1 MLVDDV
7 VKEFIFEL
15 QVKNYT
21 PRTIKGYKNNI
32 LKFIEYFKQE
42 FEVFELEEINHIHIK
57 KYFQYLLSKGR
68 SSVYVNN
75 ILKNIRSFFK
85 YCYKEEYIH
94 RSKGRSSVYVNNIL
108 KNIRSF
114 FKYCY
119 KEEYIHRSIALK
131 VEWQREKRTVI
142 KTFTDEEVQGMLGV
156 YTYKNYL
163 ETRNKC
169 IMAVL
174 FYTGTR
180 NLELCTLGMLDIK
193 DTVIYIKGKGRKES
207 VVPISPMLKVEWQRE
222 KRTVIKTF
230 TDEEVQGMLGVY
242 TYKNYLE
249 TRNKCIMAVLFYTG
263 TRNLELCTLGMLDIK
278 DTVIY
283 IKGKGRKESVV
294 PISPMLKKIMIKYE
308 RAREEY
314 IKDSIIKDDAYFL
327 SYRGKRMTGEA
338 VERIVKLCGKEAKIR
353 SEIRCS
359 PHTCRHYFAQA
370 QLRNGLDV
378 YSLSRLLGH
387 EDISITKRYLQGLED
402 KNIIEISV
410 KTSPLMNLRIK

>member
-1 MLVDDV
+1 MLVDDI

-15 QVKNYT
+15 QVQNYT

-32 LKFIEYFKQE
+32 LKFMEYCKQE
-42 FEVFELEEINHIHIK
+42 FEIVELEEINHIHIK

-75 ILKNIRSFFK
+75 ILKNIRAFFK
-85 YCYKEEYIH
+85 YCYKEEYIN
-94 RSKGRSSVYVNNIL
+94 RN
-108 KNIRSF
+108 
-114 FKYCY
+114 
-119 KEEYIHRSIALK
+119 IALK

-142 KTFTDEEVQGMLGV
+142 KTFSDEEVQGMLGV

-174 FYTGTR
+174 FDTGIR
-180 NLELCTLGMLDIK
+180 NLELCTLGILDIK
-193 DTVIYIKGKGRKES
+193 DTVIYIKGKGRKE
-207 VVPISPMLKVEWQRE
+207 R
-222 KRTVIKTF
+222 
-230 TDEEVQGMLGVY
+230 
-242 TYKNYLE
+242 
-249 TRNKCIMAVLFYTG
+249 
-263 TRNLELCTLGMLDIK
+263 
-278 DTVIY
+278 
-283 IKGKGRKESVV
+283 VV

-402 KNIIEISV
+402 RNIVEISV